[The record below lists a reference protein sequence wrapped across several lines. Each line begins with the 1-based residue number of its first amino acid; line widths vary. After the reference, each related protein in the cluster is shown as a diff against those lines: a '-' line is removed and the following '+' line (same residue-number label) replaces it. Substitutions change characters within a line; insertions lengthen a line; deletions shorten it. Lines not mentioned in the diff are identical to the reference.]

1 MTKISKY
8 AVFLGLIMLGCS
20 GNSGGGTNTG
30 GDRVSAIKFCNT
42 MAEAG
47 CDRLMACKALG
58 TTTLDECYK
67 TLKGQENCSEL
78 TGDCPSDKLHKCSYD
93 YYNSV
98 ECSDIK
104 GNTIPDPPVEC
115 QGICTP

>member
-20 GNSGGGTNTG
+20 GNSGG
-30 GDRVSAIKFCNT
+30 DRVSTIKFCNT
-42 MAEAG
+42 MVEAG
-47 CDRLMACKALG
+47 CDRLMSCKALG

-67 TLKGQENCSEL
+67 IWKGRENCSEL
-78 TGDCPSDKLHKCSYD
+78 TGDCPSDKLDKCSYD
-93 YYNSV
+93 YFNSV
-98 ECSDIK
+98 ACSDLE
-104 GNTIPDPPVEC
+104 GNTLPDLPTEC